1 MKKIVFETEFSEEQ
15 LNIIRGLASEC
26 NLCADTVKI
35 LYGRGYRDK
44 QSIIDFIHPSKN
56 HFISPFKM
64 SGMKEAVELITRAR
78 NEDWAVVVYGDY
90 DADGICASTILGNA
104 LKDFGI
110 QPYVIVPE
118 RRDGYGL
125 SAWLIDSIFDEI
137 FPQLFITVDCGIS
150 CAEEVEYIKEMGA
163 EVIVTD
169 HHELPET
176 IPDCIC
182 INPKFED
189 DYIYDNLCGAGV
201 AFKLGC
207 ALNGESAYKYL
218 DFAAIATVAD
228 SVPLTGENRDIVA
241 EGLKLINKKPAKGY
255 AQFLGKTETA
265 ATSHTLAF
273 SIAPKINAAGRMGDA
288 KAALTLFSETDENK
302 IFDLAAKLAEYNIE
316 RQKCCD
322 ELYLSAKEMLKT
334 RGEIGNVIMLC
345 NENWNSGFVG
355 IVAARLADEY
365 SRPAILFVKN
375 GDMLKGS
382 ARSVESVNIFE
393 ALRASNQYIAEFGGH
408 SQAAGVNVTVENFGK
423 LFHAVDEYIGANYS
437 KEDFE
442 PSVMINGVLDK
453 EYSLRFARELELLEP
468 YGVGNRRPLFEI
480 DVTASPVRAVK
491 AGSTHISVKNDKI
504 ELMFIGGSKF
514 APVLE
519 SSAPKK
525 IIFEYNIS
533 YFRGREYVKGF
544 IRDVIYGG
552 DIGRF
557 VESDIAFGGLD
568 MLDRPVVD
576 CSKNT
581 VSDDYIDKTMAE
593 CGSFGTVFI
602 CQQYS
607 TLKKYRNSAKV
618 NAELFVLT
626 AKNGASCILIAPRA
640 DVDLSGYKKIIILDN
655 KYIRL
660 PTLGGRTVE
669 VSETAGIPDYIKN
682 ISCRREDLLKVFAA
696 VSANEENI
704 EGTTA
709 QEVAKKC
716 KLGFSEVQIYFALKV
731 FGQLSLIDFSD
742 GRLKVIRGVK
752 SDLKNSELYN
762 TILKIQTEQA
772 NGRS

>member
-1 MKKIVFETEFSEEQ
+1 MKRIVFESEFSEEQ

-78 NEDWAVVVYGDY
+78 DEEWAVVVYGDY

-110 QPYVIVPE
+110 EPYVIVPE
-118 RRDGYGL
+118 RREGYGL
-125 SAWLIDSIFDEI
+125 STGLIDNIFDEV

-163 EVIVTD
+163 EVIITD
-169 HHELPET
+169 HHELPER

-182 INPKFED
+182 VNPKFND
-189 DYIYDNLCGAGV
+189 GYIYDNLCGAGV

-207 ALNGESAYKYL
+207 ALNGDSAYKYL
-218 DFAAIATVAD
+218 DYAAIATVAD

-241 EGLKLINKKPAKGY
+241 EGLKLINKNPAKGY

-288 KAALTLFSETDENK
+288 KAALTLFNETDENK

-393 ALRASNQYIAEFGGH
+393 ALRACSKYIEEFGGH
-408 SQAAGVNVTVENFGK
+408 SQAAGINVSVDNFEN
-423 LFHAVDEYIGANYS
+423 LFLALDEYIGANYS
-437 KEDFE
+437 KDDFE
-442 PSVMINGVLDK
+442 PSVIINGVLDR
-453 EYSLRFARELELLEP
+453 EYSLRFARELEMLEP
-468 YGVGNRRPLFEI
+468 YGVGNRRPLFEV
-480 DVTASPVRAVK
+480 DVAASPVRAVK
-491 AGSTHISVKNDKI
+491 AGSTHIAVKNDKI
-504 ELMFIGGSKF
+504 ELMFFGGSRF

-519 SSAPKK
+519 SPAPKK
-525 IIFEYNIS
+525 VIFEYNIS

-544 IRDVIYGG
+544 IRDVIYGN
-552 DIGRF
+552 DICGF
-557 VESDIAFGGLD
+557 VENDVAFNGLAL
-568 MLDRPVVD
+568 LDVPEVD
-576 CSKNT
+576 CVLNT
-581 VSDDYIDKTMAE
+581 VSDGYIDKTMAE
-593 CGSFGTVFI
+593 CASFGTVFI
-602 CQQYS
+602 CRQYS
-607 TLKKYRNSAKV
+607 TLKKFKNSAKLNV
-618 NAELFVLT
+618 ELFSLT
-626 AKNGASCILIAPRA
+626 AKNAVSCILLAPRA
-640 DVDLSGYKKIIILDN
+640 DVDLSGYKKIIILDG
-655 KYIRL
+655 KAIRL
-660 PTLGGRTVE
+660 PTLEGRRVE
-669 VSETAGIPDYIKN
+669 VSETACVPDYIKN
-682 ISCRREDLLKVFAA
+682 LSCEREDLLKIFAYF
-696 VSANEENI
+696 SSNEAKI
-704 EGTTA
+704 EGATA
-709 QEVAKKC
+709 EEVAKQC
-716 KLGFSEVQIYFALKV
+716 SIGFSAIQIYFAMKV
-731 FGQLSLIDFSD
+731 FLQLSLIDFSD
-742 GRLKVIRGVK
+742 GRLKVNRGVK
-752 SDLKNSELYN
+752 TDLKNSRIYN
-762 TILKIQTEQA
+762 TVLRLQAEQ
-772 NGRS
+772 